1 MEKIGDAEEMLKS
14 KKTSWALAQL
24 FRPFIEQNRSWR
36 ASMLRAGRRDGRY
49 TPEASAGPPRAA
61 ATLHTRTDETSN
73 RAPRREG
80 EASLARSD
88 EQLTAAA
95 EPHSRAPLSAMSFI
109 LHQLISFQTYNSER
123 RLDGGSVVGESCE
136 SGGAAE
142 AGKAAASPKTRSPR

>member
-36 ASMLRAGRRDGRY
+36 ASMLRAGRRDGRH

-95 EPHSRAPLSAMSFI
+95 AAEPHSRAPLSAMSFI
-109 LHQLISFQTYNSER
+109 LHQLISFQTYNAAAELRRER
-123 RLDGGSVVGESCE
+123 RL
-136 SGGAAE
+136 
-142 AGKAAASPKTRSPR
+142 PPRR